1 MRSKSN
7 LLTPLCLGR
16 HTSSVPFQQPEASA
30 LGYPVSGRHE
40 FKYLVRR
47 EQTHAIAR
55 FAASYLEMDKY
66 SQGLPRNR
74 YTVRSIYYD
83 SPGFRCYYEKANG
96 DQNRRKFRIRSY
108 NRANSTVFLECK
120 QRRGST
126 YTKLKA
132 QLDREKLDVLEARED
147 LTDNEF
153 ESCGVYEQLLLAMDR
168 WDYQPSSLVVYDRE
182 AYVLPGQEDTIRVT
196 LDNNL
201 RARVFPELDELY
213 DESGLDDLLYDW
225 TILEIK
231 FTNILPRFLGRMV
244 SQYSL
249 ERQACSKY
257 AASIAQLLSDNPT
270 KKAGWSHVYVR

>member
-1 MRSKSN
+1 MKSKSN
-7 LLTPLCLGR
+7 LLTPVYVGSR
-16 HTSSVPFQQPEASA
+16 TSSALLHQPGAGAS
-30 LGYPVSGRHE
+30 GYPVSGRHE

-83 SPGFRCYYEKANG
+83 SPDFRCYYEKANG

-108 NRANSTVFLECK
+108 NQADSAMFLECK
-120 QRRGST
+120 QRQGST
-126 YTKLKA
+126 YTKLKS
-132 QLDREKLDVLEARED
+132 QLDHEKLAILDSREGWGRMD
-147 LTDNEF
+147 FQSL
-153 ESCGVYEQLLLAMDR
+153 GVVEQLLLAMDR

-182 AYVLPGQEDTIRVT
+182 AYVSPGQEDTIRVT
-196 LDNNL
+196 FDNNL

-213 DESGLDDLLYDW
+213 DESDLEDLLYDW

-231 FTNILPRFLGRMV
+231 FTNTLPRFLARMV

-257 AASIAQLLSDNPT
+257 GASIAHLVSDNPT
-270 KKAGWSHVYVR
+270 KKEGWNHVYVR